1 MARRIALTN
10 ARPLLILSM
19 LMVGAVLAVF
29 VPFSPA
35 SPPAL
40 GHALESGSSVETVPP
55 ANLLKLSDDFWKWRA
70 QYQPFS
76 SDDIPRIDRPTGPRD
91 WSAAGI
97 AKQRA
102 GLAEFKKRWKVI
114 GTRGWTVPAQVD
126 YRLIGSAIA
135 RVHWELDV
143 NARWQRDPTFYI
155 DQTLGALVGALLPP
169 PPFDL
174 SRAQVIRERMDQ
186 IPAILRD
193 AKANLRPLRPFA
205 ELAISSLTDI
215 RLKLSRSASA
225 VAPLLPEM
233 LKIDA
238 PSPNFA
244 ASTKEAIAALE
255 DYRAWL
261 QSNLASMPTE
271 AAIGR
276 DKYEYF
282 LRNVALIPYTPGEML
297 QLSRQEWARSV
308 AFETYEKDRDR
319 GVPVMTMAATT
330 EEEVARGK
338 RDEFAIRKFLEAN
351 RILSVP
357 PQIPHYELRAM
368 PDYLVP
374 LSDFTEM
381 DDFAGLSRMNDPGVR
396 WIEPPSPNL
405 GYFWLAETKDA
416 RPDIVHEG
424 VPGHFFQMSL
434 SRRNPDP
441 IRREYYDSGANEGI
455 GFYSEEV
462 MLQHGLFDD
471 SPHTREIIYNFMRL
485 RALRVEVDVKLALG
499 EFTLDQAAD
508 YLATHVPMDAKTAHG
523 EAAFFAS
530 TPGQA
535 ITYQV
540 GKSQILAF
548 LADARTKQG
557 DKFHLLQFNDA
568 LWSNGNVPIVLQ
580 RWEYL
585 GDDSELRVMDS
596 RRDGSA
602 TH

>member
-1 MARRIALTN
+1 
-10 ARPLLILSM
+10 LI
-19 LMVGAVLAVF
+19 VGVLAAGVVF
-29 VPFSPA
+29 AVSVPFSTA
-35 SPPAL
+35 RPPAPGL
-40 GHALESGSSVETVPP
+40 SAVAAATGDSAPPEAL
-55 ANLLKLSDDFWKWRA
+55 LQLSQDFWKWRA

-76 SDDIPRIDRPTGPRD
+76 SDDIPRIDRPAGPRD

-102 GLAEFKKRWKVI
+102 ALAEFENRWKAI
-114 GTRGWTVPAQVD
+114 DPRGWPVPAQVD

-155 DQTLGALVGALLPP
+155 DQTLGALTEALLIP
-169 PPFDL
+169 DG
-174 SRAQVIRERMDQ
+174 ERDFATYEAISERLQ
-186 IPAILRD
+186 EIPAILVE
-193 AKANLRPLRPFA
+193 AKKNLHPVRPFA
-205 ELAISSLTDI
+205 ELAIASLTDI
-215 RLKLSRSASA
+215 REKLQSAEPALELIIS
-225 VAPLLPEM
+225 
-233 LKIDA
+233 
-238 PSPNFA
+238 SPANSNPA
-244 ASTKEAIAALE
+244 TEALARRARADTQEAIVALE

-261 QSNLASMPTE
+261 QSNLASLPTDT
-271 AAIGR
+271 AIGR

-282 LRNVALIPYTPGEML
+282 LRNVALIPYTPEEML

-319 GVPVMTMAATT
+319 DVPELTMSASTD
-330 EEEVARGK
+330 EEVARGK

-351 RILSVP
+351 HILTVP
-357 PQIPHYELRAM
+357 PDIPHYELRAM

-374 LSDFTEM
+374 FADFTEM
-381 DDFAGLSRMNDPGVR
+381 DDFTGLSRMSDPGIR
-396 WIEPPSPNL
+396 WIQPPSPNL

-441 IRREYYDSGANEGI
+441 IRRQYYDSGANEGI
-455 GFYSEEV
+455 GFYSEEM

-499 EFTLDQAAD
+499 EFTLEQAAE

-523 EAAFFAS
+523 EASFFAS

-535 ITYQV
+535 ITYQI

-548 LADARTKQG
+548 LADARTRQG
-557 DKFHLLQFNDA
+557 DKFNLLQFNDA

-585 GDDSELRVMDS
+585 GDDSELRAIDS
-596 RRDGSA
+596 RRSKSS
-602 TH
+602 TR